1 LLVITNKIKYLYSVK
16 RKIKKIL
23 KESLLRK
30 DYRERMIYGLSLN
43 GETKD
48 EWSLYNSLVSELRKI
63 GDDNH
68 INEIQYRVSDDE
80 SPRKVIIEVLN
91 KIGRKNKELKIIE
104 EKIISQFKNRVT
116 EQIRL
121 NRLR

>member
-1 LLVITNKIKYLYSVK
+1 MKH
-16 RKIKKIL
+16 KIKKIL

-121 NRLR
+121 NHLR

>member
-1 LLVITNKIKYLYSVK
+1 LLVITNKIKYLYLVK
-16 RKIKKIL
+16 HRIKKIL
-23 KESLLRK
+23 KESLLKK

-68 INEIQYRVSDDE
+68 IDEIQYRVSDDE

-121 NRLR
+121 NHLR

>member
-1 LLVITNKIKYLYSVK
+1 MFCETQD
-16 RKIKKIL
+16 KKIL

-68 INEIQYRVSDDE
+68 ICLLYTSDAADD
-80 SPRKVIIEVLN
+80 
-91 KIGRKNKELKIIE
+91 
-104 EKIISQFKNRVT
+104 
-116 EQIRL
+116 
-121 NRLR
+121 

>member
-1 LLVITNKIKYLYSVK
+1 MLVITNKIIYLYLVK
-16 RKIKKIL
+16 HRIKKIL
-23 KESLLRK
+23 KESLLKK

-68 INEIQYRVSDDE
+68 IDEIQYRVSDDE

-121 NRLR
+121 NHLR

>member
-1 LLVITNKIKYLYSVK
+1 MLVITNKIKYLYLVK
-16 RKIKKIL
+16 HRIKKIL
-23 KESLLRK
+23 KESLLKK

-68 INEIQYRVSDDE
+68 IDEIQYRVSDDE

-121 NRLR
+121 NHLR

>member
-1 LLVITNKIKYLYSVK
+1 MLVITNKIIYLYSVK
-16 RKIKKIL
+16 HKIKKIL

>member
-1 LLVITNKIKYLYSVK
+1 MLDITNKIKYLYSVK

-23 KESLLRK
+23 KESLLKK